1 MKIFCLCRKSRS
13 VVKNNRTILYIAD
26 DMIGHLY
33 GHVTL
38 TIWKLSKKR
47 LSEEI
52 LKERTRGGKK
62 IVALL
67 A

>member
-1 MKIFCLCRKSRS
+1 M
-13 VVKNNRTILYIAD
+13 ILYIAN

-38 TIWKLSKKR
+38 TMWKLSKKR
-47 LSEEI
+47 LSGEI
-52 LKERTRGGKK
+52 LKEHTKGGKK